1 MNPPGWYYRHG
12 DKVVGPLT
20 PANLKQA
27 VSQGLIEPNTPVR
40 QENGDWQSASMING
54 LAKRLSAQTNPTV
67 SRKRKS
73 SSQKNTEKEHHV
85 EQGPYEI
92 LDTAGSNSLKV
103 DILGLKQLHGSQDP
117 FTAANLFFATQAG
130 LQLKQ
135 VRVTLENGSAITEAG
150 ALHFLQGDLE
160 ATSSVGGVAGIGK
173 AFLKNLT
180 TQESVFTPKYEGTG
194 ELYLEP
200 SFGFYM
206 IRSLK
211 NEEIIADKGLF
222 YCGSGSLDVGIAAQK
237 NISSAL
243 LGGEGFFQVS
253 VKGTGLCVFAIP
265 VPVDELKRVDLKDD
279 TLKVDGNFAVM
290 RTGQIDFTV
299 EKSTKGLLGSLTSGE
314 GLLQTFRGTGTV
326 WLAPTQSIYQRIQMG
341 GLSGLTNAQRST
353 GTVT

>member
-20 PANLKQA
+20 PADLKQA
-27 VSQGLIEPNTPVR
+27 VSQGLIEADTPVR
-40 QENGDWQSASMING
+40 QENGDWQAASMING
-54 LAKRLSAQTNPTV
+54 LAKRLSAQPNPTSPKK
-67 SRKRKS
+67 SRSPKDTRKI
-73 SSQKNTEKEHHV
+73 
-85 EQGPYEI
+85 EQDPYEI
-92 LDTAGSNSLKV
+92 LDSATGQSIKIE
-103 DILGLKQLHGSQDP
+103 ILGYKQLHGSQDP
-117 FTAANLFFATQAG
+117 FTAANLFFASQAG

-135 VRVTLENGSAITEAG
+135 VRVSLDNGTAITEAG

-160 ATSSVGGVAGIGK
+160 ATSSVGGVAGLGK

-206 IRSLK
+206 IRQLK

-222 YCGSGSLDVGIAAQK
+222 YCGSGSLEVGVATQK

-253 VKGTGLCVFAIP
+253 VKGTGLCVFSIP
-265 VPVDELKRVDLKDD
+265 VPVKELKRVDLKDD
-279 TLKVDGNFAVM
+279 TLKVDGNFAIM
-290 RTGQIDFTV
+290 RTGKIDFTV
-299 EKSTKGLLGSLTSGE
+299 EKSTKGLLGTLTSGE
-314 GLLQTFRGTGTV
+314 GLLQTFRGTGSV
-326 WLAPTQSIYQRIQMG
+326 WLAPTQSIYQRIRTG
-341 GLSGLTNAQRST
+341 GLSGLTGAQRST
-353 GTVT
+353 GTMT

>member
-20 PANLKQA
+20 PSDLKQA
-27 VSQGLIEPNTPVR
+27 VSQGLILPDTLVR
-40 QENGDWQSASMING
+40 QENGDWQSASTING
-54 LAKRLSAQTNPTV
+54 LAKRLSAQSPLTPTQK
-67 SRKRKS
+67 SRSKKDTRKS
-73 SSQKNTEKEHHV
+73 IQE
-85 EQGPYEI
+85 PYDI
-92 LDTAGSNSLKV
+92 LDSVSSKSIKIEV
-103 DILGLKQLHGSQDP
+103 LGHPQLHGSQDP
-117 FTAANLFFATQAG
+117 FTAANLFFANQAG

-135 VRVTLENGSAITEAG
+135 VRVTLDNSTAITEAG

-160 ATSSVGGVAGIGK
+160 ATNSVGGVAGLGK

-180 TQESVFTPKYEGTG
+180 TQESIFTPKYEGTG

-200 SFGFYM
+200 SFGFYL
-206 IRSLK
+206 IRQLR

-222 YCGSGSLDVGIAAQK
+222 YCGSGSLEVGVATQK

-253 VKGTGLCVFAIP
+253 IKGTGLCVLSIP
-265 VPVDELKRVDLKDD
+265 VPPDELRRVDLEDD
-279 TLKVDGNFAVM
+279 TLKVDGNFAIM
-290 RTGQIDFTV
+290 RTGNIDFTV

-314 GLLQTFRGTGTV
+314 GLLQTFRGTGSV
-326 WLAPTQSIYQRIQMG
+326 WLAPTQAIYQRIRMG

-353 GTVT
+353 GTTT